1 MKRYLHTIVLG
12 SLSSLAVISCGKKE
26 QAQGG
31 QGPMPYKV
39 VQVPTQD
46 VVGHTSYPT
55 TLQGKVTSS
64 VRAKI
69 TGYIQEVYV
78 DEGATVKKGQPLFR
92 LETNILSQNADAS
105 KAAIK
110 TAEAQVNVAQVN
122 VDKLIPL
129 VQKGI
134 VSNIQ
139 LETAKANLASAQ
151 SQVAAARATYNS
163 VVANVDFSI
172 VRSPIDGIV
181 GAIAF
186 REGTLISPS
195 DPTPLTTVSDD
206 SEVFAYFSMNEKEY
220 FNFLEKIE
228 GNSLKEK
235 LGHLPEVKLQLANGT
250 TYQYTG
256 KIETISGQIN
266 TATGTVQVRAAFPN
280 KDRIL
285 STGNSGTLL
294 IPQTYKDVMVVP
306 ESSTF
311 EQQGQVYVYKVE
323 NDTVKS
329 TPIEVIDRVNKLA
342 VVKSGLEKGQTVVAT
357 GLGTLRNG
365 SAITPAP
372 TSIEEINNSIKPT
385 F

>member
-31 QGPMPYKV
+31 QGPMPYQV
-39 VQVPTQD
+39 IQVPTQD

-55 TLQGKVTSS
+55 SLQGKVTSS

-78 DEGATVKKGQPLFR
+78 DEGSLVKKGQPLFR
-92 LETNILSQNADAS
+92 LETNVLSQNADAS

-122 VDKLIPL
+122 VDKLVPL

-134 VSNIQ
+134 ISNIQ

-151 SQVAAARATYNS
+151 SQLASAKANYNS
-163 VVANVDFSI
+163 VTANIDFSI
-172 VRSPIDGIV
+172 IRSPIDGIV

-186 REGTLISPS
+186 REGALISPS

-206 SEVFAYFSMNEKEY
+206 SEIFAYFSMNEKEY
-220 FNFLEKIE
+220 FNFVEKIE
-228 GNSLKEK
+228 GNTLKEK
-235 LGHLPEVKLQLANGT
+235 LTHLPEVELQLANGSI
-250 TYQYTG
+250 YPYKG

-280 KDRIL
+280 KERIL
-285 STGNSGTLL
+285 STGNSGTLM
-294 IPQTYKDVMVVP
+294 IPQVYNDVMVVP

-311 EQQGQVYVYKVE
+311 EQQGQIYVYKVE
-323 NDTVKS
+323 NDTVKA
-329 TPIEVIDRVNKLA
+329 TQIEVIERVNKLA
-342 VVKSGLEKGQTVVAT
+342 VVKSGLSKGQTIVGT

-365 SAITPAP
+365 TAITPTP
-372 TSIEEINNSIKPT
+372 TTIEKINDYKST

>member
-46 VVGHTSYPT
+46 VVGHTAYPT

-78 DEGATVKKGQPLFR
+78 DEGALVKKGQPLFR

-105 KAAIK
+105 KAAIR

-122 VDKLIPL
+122 MDKLVPL

-151 SQVAAARATYNS
+151 SQLASAKANYNS
-163 VVANVDFSI
+163 VVANIDFSI

-181 GAIAF
+181 GSIAF
-186 REGTLISPS
+186 REGALISPS
-195 DPTPLTTVSDD
+195 DPTALTTVSDD
-206 SEVFAYFSMNEKEY
+206 SEIFAYFSMNEKEY

-235 LGHLPEVKLQLANGT
+235 LTHLPEVKLQLANGA
-250 TYQYTG
+250 TYAYSG

-294 IPQTYKDVMVVP
+294 IPQTYSDVMVIP
-306 ESSTF
+306 ESATF
-311 EQQGQVYVYKVE
+311 EQQGQIYVYKVE

-342 VVKSGLEKGQTVVAT
+342 VVKSGLEKGQTIVGT

-365 SAITPAP
+365 SAITPTP
-372 TSIEEINNSIKPT
+372 TSIEEINNYKST

>member
-46 VVGHTSYPT
+46 VVGHTAYPT
-55 TLQGKVTSS
+55 SLQGKVTSS

-78 DEGATVKKGQPLFR
+78 DEGAIVKKGQPLFR

-151 SQVAAARATYNS
+151 SQLASAKANYNS
-163 VVANVDFSI
+163 VVANIDFSI

-186 REGTLISPS
+186 REGALISPS
-195 DPTPLTTVSDD
+195 DPTALTTVSDD
-206 SEVFAYFSMNEKEY
+206 SEMFAYFSMNEKEY

-235 LGHLPEVKLQLANGT
+235 LAHLPEVKLQLANGT

-266 TATGTVQVRAAFPN
+266 TTTGTVQVRAAFPN
-280 KDRIL
+280 KERIL

-294 IPQTYKDVMVVP
+294 VPQTYNDVMVIP
-306 ESSTF
+306 ESATF

-342 VVKSGLEKGQTVVAT
+342 VVKSGLEKGQTIVGT

-365 SAITPAP
+365 SAITPTP
-372 TSIEEINNSIKPT
+372 TSIEEINNYKST

>member
-12 SLSSLAVISCGKKE
+12 SLSLAVISCGKKE

-46 VVGHTSYPT
+46 IVGYTAYPT
-55 TLQGKVTSS
+55 SLQGKVTSS

-122 VDKLIPL
+122 VDKLVPL

-134 VSNIQ
+134 ISNIQ

-151 SQVAAARATYNS
+151 SQLASAKANYNS
-163 VVANVDFSI
+163 VVANIDFSI

-220 FNFLEKIE
+220 FNFLEKIQ

-235 LGHLPEVKLQLANGT
+235 LTHLPEVKLQLANGT
-250 TYQYTG
+250 TYEYAG

-294 IPQTYKDVMVVP
+294 IPQTYKDATVVP
-306 ESSTF
+306 ESATF

-323 NDTVKS
+323 NDTVKA
-329 TPIEVIDRVNKLA
+329 TPIEVVDRVNKLA
-342 VVKSGLEKGQTVVAT
+342 VVKSGLEKGQTVVGT

>member
-31 QGPMPYKV
+31 QGPMPYQV
-39 VQVPTQD
+39 IQVPTQD

-55 TLQGKVTSS
+55 SLQGKVTSS

-78 DEGATVKKGQPLFR
+78 DEGSLVKKGQPLFR
-92 LETNILSQNADAS
+92 LETNVLSQNADAS

-122 VDKLIPL
+122 VDKLVPL

-134 VSNIQ
+134 ISNIQ

-151 SQVAAARATYNS
+151 SQLASAKANYNS
-163 VVANVDFSI
+163 VTANIDFSI

-186 REGTLISPS
+186 REGALISPS

-206 SEVFAYFSMNEKEY
+206 SEIFAYFSMNEKEY
-220 FNFLEKIE
+220 FNFVEKIE
-228 GNSLKEK
+228 GNTLKEK
-235 LGHLPEVKLQLANGT
+235 LTHLPEVELQLANGSI
-250 TYQYTG
+250 YPYKG

-280 KDRIL
+280 KERIL
-285 STGNSGTLL
+285 STGNSGTLM
-294 IPQTYKDVMVVP
+294 IPQVYNDVMVVP

-311 EQQGQVYVYKVE
+311 EQQGQIYVYKVE
-323 NDTVKS
+323 NDTVKA
-329 TPIEVIDRVNKLA
+329 TQIEVIERVNKLA
-342 VVKSGLEKGQTVVAT
+342 VVKSGLSKGQTIVGT

-365 SAITPAP
+365 TAITPTP
-372 TSIEEINNSIKPT
+372 TTIEKINDYKST

>member
-46 VVGHTSYPT
+46 VVGHTAYPT

-78 DEGATVKKGQPLFR
+78 DEGALVKKGQPLFR

-105 KAAIK
+105 KAAIR

-122 VDKLIPL
+122 MDKLVPL

-151 SQVAAARATYNS
+151 SQLASAKANYNS
-163 VVANVDFSI
+163 VVANIDFSI

-186 REGTLISPS
+186 REGALISPS
-195 DPTPLTTVSDD
+195 DPTALTTVSDD

-235 LGHLPEVKLQLANGT
+235 LTHLPEVKLQLANGT
-250 TYQYTG
+250 TYAYNG

-294 IPQTYKDVMVVP
+294 IPQTYSDVMVIP
-306 ESSTF
+306 ESATF
-311 EQQGQVYVYKVE
+311 EQQGQIYVYKVE

-342 VVKSGLEKGQTVVAT
+342 VVKSGLEKGQTIVGT

-365 SAITPAP
+365 SAITPTP
-372 TSIEEINNSIKPT
+372 TSIEEINNYKST

>member
-12 SLSSLAVISCGKKE
+12 SLSFAVISCGNKD

-31 QGPMPYKV
+31 QGAMPYKV

-46 VVGHTSYPT
+46 VVGYTSYPT

-78 DEGATVKKGQPLFR
+78 DEGAIVKKGQPLFR
-92 LETNILSQNADAS
+92 LETNVLTQNADAG
-105 KAAIK
+105 KAAIRN
-110 TAEAQVNVAQVN
+110 AEAQVNVAQVN
-122 VDKLIPL
+122 VDKLVPL

-134 VSNIQ
+134 ISNIQ
-139 LETAKANLASAQ
+139 LETAKANLASAK
-151 SQVAAARATYNS
+151 SQLAAAKADYNS
-163 VVANVDFSI
+163 ITANIDFSI

-186 REGTLISPS
+186 REGTLISPN
-195 DPTPLTTVSDD
+195 DQTPLTVVSDD

-220 FNFLEKIE
+220 FNFLEKIQ
-228 GNSLKEK
+228 GNTLKEK
-235 LGHLPEVKLQLANGT
+235 LSHLPEVKLTLANGM
-250 TYQYTG
+250 TYPSPG

-266 TATGTVQVRAAFPN
+266 PTTGTVQVRAAFPN
-280 KDRIL
+280 KERIL
-285 STGNSGTLL
+285 SNGNSGTLL
-294 IPQTYKDVMVVP
+294 IPQTYKDALVVP

-311 EQQGQVYVYKVE
+311 EQQGQIYVYKVE
-323 NDTVKS
+323 NDTAKA

-342 VVKSGLEKGQTVVAT
+342 IVKSGVEKGTTIVGT
-357 GLGTLRNG
+357 GLGTLRSG
-365 SAITPAP
+365 SAITPTP
-372 TSIEEINNSIKPT
+372 TSFESINESIKPT